1 MPLSNDRKRKM
12 LYIDDDDDEIIEV
25 LTRTSPMAV
34 TRHFKA
40 PNIDRDFQSGHDRI
54 QRDYFDENATYPPRM
69 FERRFRMSRSLFVR
83 IMDGVIASD
92 TYFQRRRDATGKLGL
107 SGLQKITCAIRILA
121 CEIAAD
127 AMDEYCRI
135 SESTALASL
144 KQFCR
149 AVVAIFGKC
158 YLRSPTSNDLD
169 MLLTQNES
177 CGFTGMLGSIDYM
190 KWR

>member
-40 PNIDRDFQSGHDRI
+40 PNIDRDFQSDHDRI
-54 QRDYFDENATYPPRM
+54 QRDYFDENVTYPPRL

-92 TYFQRRRDATGKLGL
+92 TYFQRRRDATGRLGL
-107 SGLQKITCAIRILA
+107 SGLQKITCAIQIL
-121 CEIAAD
+121 
-127 AMDEYCRI
+127 
-135 SESTALASL
+135 
-144 KQFCR
+144 
-149 AVVAIFGKC
+149 V
-158 YLRSPTSNDLD
+158 
-169 MLLTQNES
+169 
-177 CGFTGMLGSIDYM
+177 
-190 KWR
+190 